1 MYTRRLEQSLAIAV
15 LIILALLLV
24 GVFGFGI
31 AIRQGAVV
39 PPSWEVQ
46 LYTID
51 ILAYG
56 TDYPDCPPTTLCPT
70 PSIASLPAFYVVWRI
85 NEVVAGEQPD
95 SRRSMARRLLA
106 VPLKD

>member
-1 MYTRRLEQSLAIAV
+1 M
-15 LIILALLLV
+15 IILGLLLV

-31 AIRQGAVV
+31 AMGQGAVV

-46 LYTID
+46 LYTIH
-51 ILAYG
+51 ILAYC
-56 TDYPDCPPTTLCPT
+56 TDYPDCPPTMLCP
-70 PSIASLPAFYVVWRI
+70 PQSIALLPAFYVVWRI
-85 NEVVAGEQPD
+85 NKVVADEQPD